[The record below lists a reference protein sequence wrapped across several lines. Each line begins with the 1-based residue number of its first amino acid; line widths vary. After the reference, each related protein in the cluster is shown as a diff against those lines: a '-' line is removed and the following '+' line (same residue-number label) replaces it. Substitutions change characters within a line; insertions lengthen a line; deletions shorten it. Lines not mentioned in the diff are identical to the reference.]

1 MSPKET
7 LPLGM
12 NDEARDLAL
21 VIRSGDE
28 GAVFTISD
36 VSPALRKWLYD
47 NTCSLL
53 ERFQAVRVEDEALA
67 NRALDDMWR

>member
-1 MSPKET
+1 MRES

-12 NDEARDLAL
+12 TDEARDLAL
-21 VIRSGDE
+21 VIRPGDE
-28 GAVFTISD
+28 GAVFTLGD

-53 ERFQAVRVEDEALA
+53 ERFQAARVEDEALA